1 MSIRGWIG
9 ISIGVAFVAGL
20 AYLGFSVANHGF
32 SAREKPSRFEEFLA
46 RYARRIATPRDAREL
61 KNPSSL
67 TPETLKAVYE
77 HWSDHCALCHGLNG
91 DGDSDIG
98 KNLYP
103 KTPDMKSSEVQ
114 ELSDGELFYIITN
127 GVRFT
132 GMPAWGDEHSPEET
146 WQLVSFIRKLPNLTP
161 AELELLKKSAEQ
173 KPEAAAEAKPHTHT
187 HPPNTPPH
195 KD

>member
-1 MSIRGWIG
+1 MSIRGWTG
-9 ISIGVAFVAGL
+9 ISIGVVVVASL
-20 AYLGFSVANHGF
+20 AYLGISVARHGF
-32 SAREKPSRFEEFLA
+32 SAREKPSRLEEFLA
-46 RYARRIATPRDAREL
+46 RQARKIATPANARQL

-67 TPETLKAVYE
+67 TPETLNAVYE

-91 DGDSDIG
+91 DGDSVIG

-103 KTPDMKSSEVQ
+103 KTPDMKSAEVQ

-146 WQLVSFIRKLPNLTP
+146 WQLVSFIRKLSTLTP
-161 AELELLKKSAEQ
+161 AELELLKQRAEQ
-173 KPEAAAEAKPHTHT
+173 KRDPPDETKPHTHT
-187 HPPNTPPH
+187 HTQPH
-195 KD
+195 TH